1 MAATAVTTP
10 ITPLEGSQTLEME
23 APATP
28 TEYFNMSSTSIQAAD
43 TLRTTLKT
51 APMMRSVRFHGPG
64 DIRLDEVEE
73 PVCGKGQV
81 KVGLPSVI
89 FSKNT
94 DTMAIDE
101 TGICWDLRQR
111 YVHRLYSLSQYDN

>member
-10 ITPLEGSQTLEME
+10 LEGSKTLEMH
-23 APATP
+23 TP
-28 TEYFNMSSTSIQAAD
+28 TTQTDNVNMLSTSIQAAD

-51 APMMRSVRFHGPG
+51 APTMKSVRFHGPR

-81 KVGLPSVI
+81 KVCI
-89 FSKNT
+89 FTSFNP
-94 DTMAIDE
+94 E
-101 TGICWDLRQR
+101 Q
-111 YVHRLYSLSQYDN
+111 S

>member
-1 MAATAVTTP
+1 MAAAAVK
-10 ITPLEGSQTLEME
+10 TPLEGSQTLEME
-23 APATP
+23 ASVTP
-28 TEYFNMSSTSIQAAD
+28 TEHVNMSSTSIQAAD

-81 KVGLPSVI
+81 KVGSV
-89 FSKNT
+89 F
-94 DTMAIDE
+94 
-101 TGICWDLRQR
+101 G
-111 YVHRLYSLSQYDN
+111 